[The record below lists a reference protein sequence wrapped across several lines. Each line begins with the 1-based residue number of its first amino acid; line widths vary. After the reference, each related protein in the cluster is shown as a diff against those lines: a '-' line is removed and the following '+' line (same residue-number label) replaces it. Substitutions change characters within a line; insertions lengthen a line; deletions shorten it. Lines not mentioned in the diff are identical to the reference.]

1 MYKNIEKEVVYM
13 DITYNAIKENEE
25 IRNYIQQADANL
37 EAMGYSEH
45 GFAHVGS
52 VAKNA
57 AKILREFGYEEKDIE
72 LAKIAGYM
80 HDIGNVVNRTD
91 HAHNGALMAFNIL
104 RSLDVNPVDIGK
116 ICSAIGNH
124 DERTA
129 YPVNPIAAAIQIADK
144 CDVRRNRVR
153 KVMLKQSSAIHYNVN
168 YSVAESKIDIDPEKR
183 IITLSL
189 TIDTEICSVMT
200 YFEIFLERM
209 KLCKL
214 AAQKLDG
221 EFILII
227 NDQIHG

>member
-1 MYKNIEKEVVYM
+1 ME
-13 DITYNAIKENEE
+13 ITYATVKENEE

-45 GFAHVGS
+45 SFAHVGT

-57 AKILREFGYEEKDIE
+57 AKILREFGYDEKDVE
-72 LAKIAGYM
+72 LARVAGYM

-91 HAHNGALMAFNIL
+91 HAHNGAIMAFNIL
-104 RSLDVNPVDIGK
+104 RSMNVDSADIAK

-153 KVMLKQSSAIHYNVN
+153 KVMLKQSSTIHYNVN
-168 YSVAESKIDIDPEKR
+168 YSVAESRIDIDPVKR
-183 IITLSL
+183 VITLSL
-189 TIDTEICSVMT
+189 TIDTNICSVMT

-214 AAQKLDG
+214 AAEKLDG
-221 EFILII
+221 EFILVI